1 MLYKET
7 VETSTLE
14 LLEGPYKKQF
24 EDMEIRLVGG
34 TSLALQMAHRKSFD
48 LDLFTLQEFSGSK
61 LIKTLKE
68 NYDFKQR
75 FFQDNTVIGEINGI
89 KIDFIHRPYRWLEE
103 AIVVEGITMAGIKD
117 IAAMK
122 MHAIANSGTRPKDF
136 LDIAFLSTK
145 FSLNEMIEFT
155 IEKYQI
161 YERMML
167 ERAIIFF
174 DDIDR
179 EKIEEIETPKFKLN
193 WNKIEK
199 RILDMSDK
207 PNKNT
212 SWINLLM
219 K

>member
-14 LLEGPYKKQF
+14 LLRDLQKQF

-89 KIDFIHRPYRWLEE
+89 KIDFIKLLGAETH
-103 AIVVEGITMAGIKD
+103 
-117 IAAMK
+117 
-122 MHAIANSGTRPKDF
+122 
-136 LDIAFLSTK
+136 
-145 FSLNEMIEFT
+145 FS
-155 IEKYQI
+155 
-161 YERMML
+161 
-167 ERAIIFF
+167 
-174 DDIDR
+174 
-179 EKIEEIETPKFKLN
+179 
-193 WNKIEK
+193 
-199 RILDMSDK
+199 
-207 PNKNT
+207 
-212 SWINLLM
+212 
-219 K
+219 